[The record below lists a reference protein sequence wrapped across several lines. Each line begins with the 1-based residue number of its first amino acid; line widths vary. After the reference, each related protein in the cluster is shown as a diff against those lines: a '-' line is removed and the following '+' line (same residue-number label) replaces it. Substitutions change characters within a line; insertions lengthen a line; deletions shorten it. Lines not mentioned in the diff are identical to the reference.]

1 MTPLKAAYDELRDAL
16 LRTGGLLGAVLL
28 LMLAAGGYNAHAER
42 ARLAAEQAF
51 QDTLGEYRNAIASEQ
66 TLRSAAERFDAL
78 REQGFIGAEPRL
90 RWIEDVRAAAA
101 QARLVSI
108 RYDLEP
114 RRVEPSADATGSYQ
128 LFASDMKLR
137 LALGHEGD
145 LLAFLQALEAR
156 RGGLFELNAC
166 ALQRDR
172 GDAGISLREANLKA
186 ECMLRWYSLDV
197 PEGAQSADFDGGYS

>member
-1 MTPLKAAYDELRDAL
+1 MTPFKPAYDELRDAL
-16 LRTGGLLGAVLL
+16 LRTGALLGGVLL

-42 ARLAAEQAF
+42 ARLAAERAL
-51 QDTLGEYRNAIASEQ
+51 QDALGEYRNAIASEQ
-66 TLRSAAERFDAL
+66 MVRNAAERFGAL

-114 RRVEPSADATGSYQ
+114 RRIEPSADATGSYQ
-128 LFASDMKLR
+128 LFASDMKLHM
-137 LALGHEGD
+137 ALRHEGD
-145 LLAFLQALEAR
+145 LLAFLWALEAR
-156 RGGLFELNAC
+156 GGGLFEWSAC

-172 GDAGISLREANLKA
+172 DGAEISLQEANLKA
-186 ECMLRWYSLDV
+186 ECELRWYSLDV
-197 PEGAQSADFDGGYS
+197 PEGAQGADPDGDYS